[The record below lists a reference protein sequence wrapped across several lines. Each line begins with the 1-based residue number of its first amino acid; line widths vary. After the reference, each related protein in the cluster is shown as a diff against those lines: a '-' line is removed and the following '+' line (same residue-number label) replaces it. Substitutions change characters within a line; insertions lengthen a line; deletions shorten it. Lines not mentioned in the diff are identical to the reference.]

1 MATGVT
7 DSAGHA
13 AFADLLRAPL
23 SRALAPGAIE
33 WLSAEIDR
41 QRGAPDERRLAIA
54 LGLAS
59 RKIGR
64 LELSLTADEA
74 ATARRLRAG
83 WQPELWAADE
93 AARVLILMA
102 SHGGDDQA
110 FAARVDRLCTTA
122 EVTEYIAYLK
132 GFAVFPAAKLLYRRA
147 REGVRSAITPVFAA
161 IVCHNP
167 YPFDHFDDDAWNQMV
182 VKAVFSGTPIE
193 TIFGLHKR
201 RNPEVVQ
208 MLKDLIAERRAAS
221 RPLPEA
227 VHAYV
232 DHD

>member
-1 MATGVT
+1 M
-7 DSAGHA
+7 
-13 AFADLLRAPL
+13 
-23 SRALAPGAIE
+23 E
-33 WLSAEIDR
+33 WLNAEVER

-54 LGLAS
+54 LGLAG

-64 LELSLTADEA
+64 VQLALSDDEA

-83 WQPELWAADE
+83 WQPELWSADE
-93 AARVLILMA
+93 AARILILGA
-102 SHGGDDQA
+102 SHHGDDQA

-132 GFAVFPAAKLLYRRA
+132 GFAIFPAAKLLYGRA

-161 IVCHNP
+161 ITCHNP
-167 YPFDHFDDDAWNQMV
+167 YPFDYFDADAWNQMM

-193 TIFGLHKR
+193 TIFGLQER

-208 MLKDLIAERRAAS
+208 MMRDLISERRAAG
-221 RPLPEA
+221 RPLPDA

-232 DHD
+232 DRD